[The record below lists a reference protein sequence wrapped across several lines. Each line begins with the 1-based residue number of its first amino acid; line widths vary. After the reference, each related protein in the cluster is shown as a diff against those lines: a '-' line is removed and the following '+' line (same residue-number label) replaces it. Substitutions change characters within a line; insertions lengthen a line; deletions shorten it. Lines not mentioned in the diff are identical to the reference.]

1 MWGSQMA
8 GILGQLVL
16 ALYYRHT
23 VIWPPGGRPVSTD
36 MVDELLD
43 NIGVDGLFLAPSV
56 LEDLSQS
63 EDSLEKLKKVKF
75 VEFGGGQVP
84 HVPFIP

>member
-1 MWGSQMA
+1 MA

-16 ALYYRHT
+16 PLYYQQT
-23 VIWPPGGRPVSTD
+23 VIWPPGGRPISTD

-43 NIGVDGLFLAPSV
+43 NNIEIDGLFLAPSV
-56 LEDLSQS
+56 LEELSQS
-63 EDSLEKLKKVKF
+63 EGSLEKLKKVKC

-84 HVPFIP
+84 HIPFLRSY

>member
-1 MWGSQMA
+1 MA

-23 VIWPPGGRPVSTD
+23 VIWPPGGRPISAD
-36 MVDELLD
+36 MIDELLD
-43 NIGVDGLFLAPSV
+43 SNIEVDGLFLAPSV

-63 EDSLEKLKKVKF
+63 EDSLEKLKKVKYI
-75 VEFGGGQVP
+75 EFGGGQVP
-84 HVPFIP
+84 HVPFLP

>member
-1 MWGSQMA
+1 MA

-23 VIWPPGGRPVSTD
+23 IIWPPGGRPISTD
-36 MVDELLD
+36 LVDEVLD
-43 NIGVDGLFLAPSV
+43 NVELDGLFLAPSV
-56 LEDLSQS
+56 LEEVSQS
-63 EDSLEKLKKVKF
+63 EDSLERLKKVKF

-84 HVPFIP
+84 CVPIPLLC